1 MQYWE
6 VILDALIDT
15 AKILPLL
22 FIVYYIIE
30 LIEYKYALKFQNNKF
45 LKGRASPVIG
55 ALLGCVP
62 QCGFSV
68 VTTDLYSR
76 GSVSIGA
83 LIAVYIATSDE
94 AIPLMISNPD
104 NILWLLALIGI
115 KIVLAILIGYLA
127 MYLYKII
134 FKRKKDYISQ
144 NNSEKTV
151 DNQNANSHER
161 DKHIHAEDNHG
172 DHNYEDL
179 SEEHIH
185 EDHAHVVANEVKSD
199 SVVLEGKVESEED
212 KTKSGIDEHGGCCH
226 HHVGQKTFDWL
237 HPLLHCLK
245 ISAFILVINLLFGFI
260 TEIWIGEEA
269 LTNFLASSLYW
280 QPVLAIIIGLIPN
293 CVSSV
298 VITELF
304 LMGGL
309 SFGSLVAGLMVNA
322 GLGLIILLKQNKNWK
337 ENLFIILMLII
348 PSLIVGYALNF
359 I

>member
-1 MQYWE
+1 MQYWD

-15 AKILPLL
+15 AKLLPLL

-30 LIEYKYALKFQNNKF
+30 LIEYKYALKFQNNRF
-45 LKGRASPVIG
+45 LKGKASPVIG

-104 NILWLLALIGI
+104 SILWLLALIGI

-127 MYLYKII
+127 MYLYKVI
-134 FKRKKDYISQ
+134 FKRKKEYVSP
-144 NNSEKTV
+144 NNHNEKV
-151 DNQNANSHER
+151 VEDDHSHNEN
-161 DKHIHAEDNHG
+161 DKEDIH
-172 DHNYEDL
+172 
-179 SEEHIH
+179 
-185 EDHAHVVANEVKSD
+185 NEQTSG
-199 SVVLEGKVESEED
+199 VVLEGNVGEINAETQSD
-212 KTKSGIDEHGGCCH
+212 VHGGCCH
-226 HHVGQKTFDWL
+226 HHVGKKTFDWL

-269 LTNFLASSLYW
+269 LTNFLASSLHW

-322 GLGLIILLKQNKNWK
+322 GIGLIILLKQNKNWK
-337 ENLFIILMLII
+337 ENLFIFLMLII
-348 PSLIVGYALNF
+348 PSLIAGYALNF

>member
-1 MQYWE
+1 MAYLITLVKKEEGFMQYWD

-15 AKILPLL
+15 AKLLPLL

-45 LKGRASPVIG
+45 LKGKASPVIG

-76 GSVSIGA
+76 RSVSIGA

-104 NILWLLALIGI
+104 SILWLLALIGI

-127 MYLYKII
+127 MYLYKVI
-134 FKRKKDYISQ
+134 FKRKKEYISS
-144 NNSEKTV
+144 NNHNEKVV
-151 DNQNANSHER
+151 DDDHSHNEN
-161 DKHIHAEDNHG
+161 DKEDIH
-172 DHNYEDL
+172 
-179 SEEHIH
+179 
-185 EDHAHVVANEVKSD
+185 NEQTSG
-199 SVVLEGKVESEED
+199 VVLEGNVEEINTETQSD
-212 KTKSGIDEHGGCCH
+212 VHGGCCH
-226 HHVGQKTFDWL
+226 HHVGKKTFDWL

-269 LTNFLASSLYW
+269 LTNFLASSLHW

-322 GLGLIILLKQNKNWK
+322 GIGLIILLKQNKNWK
-337 ENLFIILMLII
+337 ENLFIFLMLII
-348 PSLIVGYALNF
+348 PSLIAGYALNF

>member
-1 MQYWE
+1 MQYWD

-15 AKILPLL
+15 AKLLPLL

-45 LKGRASPVIG
+45 LKGKASPVIG

-104 NILWLLALIGI
+104 SILWLLALIGI
-115 KIVLAILIGYLA
+115 KIVLAILIGYFA
-127 MYLYKII
+127 MYLYKVI
-134 FKRKKDYISQ
+134 FKRKKEYVSP
-144 NNSEKTV
+144 NNHNEKV
-151 DNQNANSHER
+151 VEDDHSHNEN
-161 DKHIHAEDNHG
+161 DKEDIH
-172 DHNYEDL
+172 
-179 SEEHIH
+179 
-185 EDHAHVVANEVKSD
+185 NEQTSG
-199 SVVLEGKVESEED
+199 VVLEGNVGEINAETQSD
-212 KTKSGIDEHGGCCH
+212 VHGGCCH
-226 HHVGQKTFDWL
+226 HHVGKKTFDWL

-269 LTNFLASSLYW
+269 LTNFLASSLHW

-322 GLGLIILLKQNKNWK
+322 GIGLIILLKQNKNWK
-337 ENLFIILMLII
+337 ENLFIFLMLII
-348 PSLIVGYALNF
+348 PSLIAGYALNF

>member
-1 MQYWE
+1 MAYLITLVNKEEGFMQYWD

-15 AKILPLL
+15 AKLLPLL

-45 LKGRASPVIG
+45 LKGKASPVIG

-76 GSVSIGA
+76 RSVSIGA

-104 NILWLLALIGI
+104 SILWLLALIGI

-127 MYLYKII
+127 MYLYKVI
-134 FKRKKDYISQ
+134 FKRKKEYVSP
-144 NNSEKTV
+144 NNHNEKV
-151 DNQNANSHER
+151 VEDDHSHNEN
-161 DKHIHAEDNHG
+161 DKEDIH
-172 DHNYEDL
+172 
-179 SEEHIH
+179 
-185 EDHAHVVANEVKSD
+185 NEQTSG
-199 SVVLEGKVESEED
+199 VVLEGNVEEINVETQSD
-212 KTKSGIDEHGGCCH
+212 VHGGCCH
-226 HHVGQKTFDWL
+226 HHVGKKTFDWL

-269 LTNFLASSLYW
+269 LTNFLASSLHW

-322 GLGLIILLKQNKNWK
+322 GIGLIILLKQNKNWK
-337 ENLFIILMLII
+337 ENLFIFLMLII
-348 PSLIVGYALNF
+348 PSLIAGYALNF

>member
-1 MQYWE
+1 MAYLITLVKKEEGFMQYWD

-15 AKILPLL
+15 AKLLPLL

-45 LKGRASPVIG
+45 LKGKASPVIG

-76 GSVSIGA
+76 RSVSIGA

-104 NILWLLALIGI
+104 SILWLLALIGI

-127 MYLYKII
+127 MYLYKVI
-134 FKRKKDYISQ
+134 FKRKKEYVSP
-144 NNSEKTV
+144 NNHNEKV
-151 DNQNANSHER
+151 VEDDHSH
-161 DKHIHAEDNHG
+161 
-172 DHNYEDL
+172 
-179 SEEHIH
+179 
-185 EDHAHVVANEVKSD
+185 NESD
-199 SVVLEGKVESEED
+199 SKDIHNEQTSGVVLEGNVGEINAETQSD
-212 KTKSGIDEHGGCCH
+212 VHGGCCH
-226 HHVGQKTFDWL
+226 HHVGKKTFDWL

-322 GLGLIILLKQNKNWK
+322 GIGLIILLKQNKNWK
-337 ENLFIILMLII
+337 ENLFIFLMLII
-348 PSLIVGYALNF
+348 PSLIAGYALNF

>member
-1 MQYWE
+1 MAYLITLVNKEEGFMQYWD

-15 AKILPLL
+15 AKLLPLL

-45 LKGRASPVIG
+45 LKGKASPVIG

-76 GSVSIGA
+76 RSVSIGA

-104 NILWLLALIGI
+104 SILWLLALIGI

-127 MYLYKII
+127 MYLYKVI
-134 FKRKKDYISQ
+134 FRRKKAYILP
-144 NNSEKTV
+144 NNHNEKV
-151 DNQNANSHER
+151 VEDDHSHNEN
-161 DKHIHAEDNHG
+161 DKEDIH
-172 DHNYEDL
+172 
-179 SEEHIH
+179 
-185 EDHAHVVANEVKSD
+185 NEQTSG
-199 SVVLEGKVESEED
+199 VVLEGNVGEINAETQSD
-212 KTKSGIDEHGGCCH
+212 VHGGCCH
-226 HHVGQKTFDWL
+226 HHVGKKTFDWL

-269 LTNFLASSLYW
+269 LTNFLASSLHW

-322 GLGLIILLKQNKNWK
+322 GIGLIILLKQNKNWK
-337 ENLFIILMLII
+337 ENLFIFLMLII
-348 PSLIVGYALNF
+348 PSLIAGYALNF

>member
-1 MQYWE
+1 MAYLITLVKKEEGFMQYWD

-15 AKILPLL
+15 AKLLPLL

-45 LKGRASPVIG
+45 LKGKASPVIG

-76 GSVSIGA
+76 RSVSIGA

-104 NILWLLALIGI
+104 SILWLLALIGI

-127 MYLYKII
+127 MYLYKVI
-134 FKRKKDYISQ
+134 FKRKKEYISP
-144 NNSEKTV
+144 NNHNEKV
-151 DNQNANSHER
+151 VEDDHSHNEN
-161 DKHIHAEDNHG
+161 DKEDIH
-172 DHNYEDL
+172 
-179 SEEHIH
+179 
-185 EDHAHVVANEVKSD
+185 NEQTSG
-199 SVVLEGKVESEED
+199 VVLEGNVGEINAETQSD
-212 KTKSGIDEHGGCCH
+212 VHGGCCH
-226 HHVGQKTFDWL
+226 HHVGKKTFDWL

-269 LTNFLASSLYW
+269 LTNFLASSLHW

-322 GLGLIILLKQNKNWK
+322 GIGLIILLKQNKNWK
-337 ENLFIILMLII
+337 ENLFIFLMLII
-348 PSLIVGYALNF
+348 PSLIAGYALNF

>member
-1 MQYWE
+1 MAYLITLVKKEGFMQYWD

-15 AKILPLL
+15 AKLLPLL

-45 LKGRASPVIG
+45 LKGKASPVIG

-104 NILWLLALIGI
+104 SILWLLALIGI

-127 MYLYKII
+127 MYLYKVI
-134 FKRKKDYISQ
+134 FKRKKEYVSP
-144 NNSEKTV
+144 NNHNEKV
-151 DNQNANSHER
+151 VEDDHSHNEN
-161 DKHIHAEDNHG
+161 DKEDIH
-172 DHNYEDL
+172 
-179 SEEHIH
+179 
-185 EDHAHVVANEVKSD
+185 NEQTSG
-199 SVVLEGKVESEED
+199 VVLEGNVGEINAETQSD
-212 KTKSGIDEHGGCCH
+212 VHGGCCH
-226 HHVGQKTFDWL
+226 HHVGKKTFDWL

-269 LTNFLASSLYW
+269 LTNFLASSLHW

-322 GLGLIILLKQNKNWK
+322 GIGLIILLKQNKNWK
-337 ENLFIILMLII
+337 ENLFIFLMLII
-348 PSLIVGYALNF
+348 PSLIAGYALNF

>member
-1 MQYWE
+1 MAYLITLIKKEEGFMQYWD

-15 AKILPLL
+15 AKLLPLL

-45 LKGRASPVIG
+45 LKGKASPVIG

-104 NILWLLALIGI
+104 SILWLLALIGI

-127 MYLYKII
+127 MYLYKVI
-134 FKRKKDYISQ
+134 FKRKKEYVSP
-144 NNSEKTV
+144 NNHNEKV
-151 DNQNANSHER
+151 VEDDHSHNEN
-161 DKHIHAEDNHG
+161 DKEDIH
-172 DHNYEDL
+172 
-179 SEEHIH
+179 
-185 EDHAHVVANEVKSD
+185 NEQTSG
-199 SVVLEGKVESEED
+199 VVLEGNVGEINAETQSD
-212 KTKSGIDEHGGCCH
+212 VHGGCCH
-226 HHVGQKTFDWL
+226 HHVGKKTFDWL

-322 GLGLIILLKQNKNWK
+322 GIGLIILLKQNKNWK
-337 ENLFIILMLII
+337 ENLFIFLMLII
-348 PSLIVGYALNF
+348 PSLIAGYALNF

>member
-1 MQYWE
+1 MQYWD

-22 FIVYYIIE
+22 FVVYYIIE

-45 LKGRASPVIG
+45 LKGKASPVIG
-55 ALLGCVP
+55 SLLGCVP

-68 VTTDLYSR
+68 VTTDLYSH

-104 NILWLLALIGI
+104 SILWLLALVGI
-115 KIVLAILIGYLA
+115 KIILGILIGYLA
-127 MYLYKII
+127 MYLYKLI
-134 FKRKKDYISQ
+134 FKHKKGYIALT
-144 NNSEKTV
+144 NNKTV
-151 DNQNANSHER
+151 DNSNSNNHENNKNNH
-161 DKHIHAEDNHG
+161 DKIQGNMNKDQILD
-172 DHNYEDL
+172 DHQV
-179 SEEHIH
+179 IK
-185 EDHAHVVANEVKSD
+185 EVKSD
-199 SVVLEGKVESEED
+199 KIVLKGNIESEKY
-212 KTKSGIDEHGGCCH
+212 KTELDLHEHGGCCH
-226 HHVGQKTFDWL
+226 HHVGKKTFDWL

-245 ISAFILVINLLFGFI
+245 ISAFILIINLLFGFI

-269 LTNFLASSLYW
+269 LTNFLTSSLYW

>member
-1 MQYWE
+1 MAYLITLVKKEEGFMQYWD

-15 AKILPLL
+15 AKLLPLL

-30 LIEYKYALKFQNNKF
+30 LIEYKYALKFQNNRF
-45 LKGRASPVIG
+45 LKGKASPVIG

-104 NILWLLALIGI
+104 SILWLLALIGI
-115 KIVLAILIGYLA
+115 KIVLGISIGYLA
-127 MYLYKII
+127 MYLYKVI
-134 FKRKKDYISQ
+134 FKRKKAYILP
-144 NNSEKTV
+144 NNHNEKV
-151 DNQNANSHER
+151 VEDDHSHNEN
-161 DKHIHAEDNHG
+161 DKEDIH
-172 DHNYEDL
+172 
-179 SEEHIH
+179 
-185 EDHAHVVANEVKSD
+185 NEQTSG
-199 SVVLEGKVESEED
+199 VVLEGNVGEINAETQSD
-212 KTKSGIDEHGGCCH
+212 VHGGCCH
-226 HHVGQKTFDWL
+226 HHVGKKTFDWL

-269 LTNFLASSLYW
+269 LTNFLASSLHW

-322 GLGLIILLKQNKNWK
+322 GIGLIILLKQNKNWK
-337 ENLFIILMLII
+337 ENLFIFLMLII
-348 PSLIVGYALNF
+348 PSLIAGYALNF